1 MLEIARQKG
10 QFCRLIELHKYFIRF
25 ADIFF
30 VHPNPLQQLKLQLLI
45 SRYPQQQHLI
55 MTILPYQLLLNILD
69 RHLRIP
75 QFLTGLQLN
84 LIDVDLQNLKKI
96 FGIVFDDSILL
107 LISRYHSNA
116 DYLLNDLLGYILL
129 LLILVVPPNIA

>member
-1 MLEIARQKG
+1 
-10 QFCRLIELHKYFIRF
+10 
-25 ADIFF
+25 
-30 VHPNPLQQLKLQLLI
+30 
-45 SRYPQQQHLI
+45 